1 MKRTKSAPP
10 KSAPTRKSA
19 PGGKRTRAGTSA
31 QIDKSLRRRAP
42 DNDADDAVRSR
53 VMGAAFSAFMD
64 RGFEGASTL
73 EIATRAKVSKREL
86 YALFASKQAMLS
98 ACIAERTKLMRLP
111 LELGAPRDVDTLA
124 GTLATFGAAVLRVVC
139 HPAALAVY
147 RLAIAEADRSPEVAR
162 TLDAAGREANHRELA
177 ELLAYAQAHDL
188 LGAGDARAMAEQ
200 FLALLAGGGLLPRLL
215 LRLIEPP
222 GPAEIE
228 RRAQTATQALLGLH
242 GKSKPARK
250 R

>member
-1 MKRTKSAPP
+1 MKRTSSARPKAASTP
-10 KSAPTRKSA
+10 KSV
-19 PGGKRTRAGTSA
+19 PGGRRTAPA
-31 QIDKSLRRRAP
+31 QIDTRARLRTP
-42 DNDADDAVRSR
+42 DDHADGDPVRSR
-53 VMGAAFSAFMD
+53 VMGAAFSAFME

-73 EIATRAKVSKREL
+73 EIATRARVSKREL
-86 YALFASKQAMLS
+86 YALFANKQAMLS

-111 LELGAPRDVDTLA
+111 LELTAPRDVDALA

-177 ELLAYAQAHDL
+177 QLLAHGQAHDL
-188 LGAGDARAMAEQ
+188 LGAGDPRVMAEQ
-200 FLALLAGGGLLPRLL
+200 FLALLAGGLLPRLL
-215 LRLIEPP
+215 LRVIEPP
-222 GPAEIE
+222 GAAEIE
-228 RRAQTATQALLGLH
+228 RRADAAAQALLALY
-242 GKSKPARK
+242 GKIAPSRK

>member
-1 MKRTKSAPP
+1 MKRTKSAQP
-10 KSAPTRKSA
+10 KSAPTPSSA
-19 PGGKRTRAGTSA
+19 RGGRRTIKPA
-31 QIDKSLRRRAP
+31 QIDKSVRLRAP
-42 DNDADDAVRSR
+42 DVHADDPVRMR
-53 VMGAAFSAFMD
+53 VMGAAFSAFME

-86 YALFASKQAMLS
+86 YALFATKQAMLS

-111 LELGAPRDVDTLA
+111 LELTAPQDVDALA
-124 GTLATFGAAVLRVVC
+124 GTLATFGAAVLRVIC

-177 ELLAYAQAHDL
+177 QLLAFAQTHDL
-188 LGAGDARAMAEQ
+188 LGGGDPGAMAEQ

-222 GPAEIE
+222 GAAEIE
-228 RRAQTATQALLGLH
+228 RRAQAATQALLMLH
-242 GKSKPARK
+242 GKAKPARK

>member
-1 MKRTKSAPP
+1 MRM
-10 KSAPTRKSA
+10 
-19 PGGKRTRAGTSA
+19 
-31 QIDKSLRRRAP
+31 
-42 DNDADDAVRSR
+42 R
-53 VMGAAFSAFMD
+53 VMGAAFSAFME

-86 YALFASKQAMLS
+86 YALFATKQAMLS

-111 LELGAPRDVDTLA
+111 LELTAPQDVDALA
-124 GTLATFGAAVLRVVC
+124 GTLATFGAAVLRVIC

-188 LGAGDARAMAEQ
+188 LGAGDVRAMAEQ
-200 FLALLAGGGLLPRLL
+200 FLALLTGGLLPRLL

-222 GPAEIE
+222 GAAEIE
-228 RRAQTATQALLGLH
+228 RRAQAATEALLALY
-242 GKSKPARK
+242 GKRKPSGK

>member
-1 MKRTKSAPP
+1 M
-10 KSAPTRKSA
+10 
-19 PGGKRTRAGTSA
+19 
-31 QIDKSLRRRAP
+31 
-42 DNDADDAVRSR
+42 R
-53 VMGAAFSAFMD
+53 VMGAAFSAFME

-111 LELGAPRDVDTLA
+111 LELTAPQDVDALA
-124 GTLATFGAAVLRVVC
+124 GTLATFGAAVLRVIC

-188 LGAGDARAMAEQ
+188 LGAGDVRAMAEQ
-200 FLALLAGGGLLPRLL
+200 FLALLTGGLLPRLL

-222 GPAEIE
+222 GAAEIE
-228 RRAQTATQALLGLH
+228 RRAQAATEALLALY
-242 GKSKPARK
+242 GKRKPSRT

>member
-1 MKRTKSAPP
+1 MKRTKSAR
-10 KSAPTRKSA
+10 PTAATTHKPA
-19 PGGKRTRAGTSA
+19 AGGRRAGKPARTG
-31 QIDKSLRRRAP
+31 KSPPPRAP
-42 DNDADDAVRSR
+42 DNHADDPVRSR
-53 VMGAAFSAFMD
+53 VLGAAFSAFME

-111 LELGAPRDVDTLA
+111 VELSAPQDVDALA
-124 GTLATFGAAVLRVVC
+124 DTLATFGAAALRVVC

-177 ELLAYAQAHDL
+177 QLLAFAQTHDL
-188 LGAGDARAMAEQ
+188 LGGGDPRAMAEQ

-222 GPAEIE
+222 GAAEIE
-228 RRAQTATQALLGLH
+228 RRARAATQALLMLH
-242 GKSKPARK
+242 GKAKPARK